1 MPPKVPIFPPVE
13 NAGLDPVELKAAEWL
28 LWHDRGLSAEQKREF
43 DQWLRADE
51 GHARVYSGLSQTWKL
66 LDVIPADRLAVPPL
80 RRNSKLAW
88 AVAGTLAAAVALVF
102 AFTTLDFSTRS
113 AGPISQS
120 AATPVGG
127 FEKMD
132 LPDGSILRL
141 NTASAVEVAFSTTE
155 RRVHLTQGE
164 ANFVVAKDKSRPFIV
179 RVGQVDVRA
188 VGTVF
193 NVRRNSEAVEVLVTE
208 GKVRVSDATS
218 GRSLLALPAKPEGG
232 GETPGSSPTGLPA
245 NGSASGEAPL
255 LVAGQRLTLSTA
267 TRPAV
272 AVASVVPV
280 APHEAA
286 RALAWQSR
294 QVEFSLEPLENVV
307 AEFNRY
313 NRHRLVIG
321 DAQLGSQRFGGKFP
335 ADDIESFVDL
345 LERNFGVVAERRE
358 NETVLRLR
366 P

>member
-1 MPPKVPIFPPVE
+1 MPPKIPIFPPGE

-28 LWHDRGLSAEQKREF
+28 VWRDRGLSAEQKREF
-43 DQWLRADE
+43 DRWLRVDE
-51 GHARVYSGLSQTWKL
+51 RHARVYSGLSQTWKL
-66 LDVIPADRLAVPPL
+66 LDLVPADRLPVPPL
-80 RRNSKLAW
+80 RRNSKPAW
-88 AVAGTLAAAVALVF
+88 AVVGSLAAAAALIL

-113 AGPISQS
+113 AVPISQS

-127 FEKMD
+127 FEKID

-141 NTASAVEVAFSTTE
+141 NTASAVEVAYSTTE

-208 GKVRVSDATS
+208 GKVRVNDTTS
-218 GRSLLALPAKPEGG
+218 GRSLLALPKPEGG

-294 QVEFSLEPLENVV
+294 QVKFSLEPLENVV
-307 AEFNRY
+307 AELNRY

-321 DAQLGSQRFGGKFP
+321 DARLGSQRFGGKFP